1 MAVTLLV
8 AAVLTQPICLQKDFE
23 GTMKTTMMTMEK
35 KNASLGDA
43 ILFLFFRSSP
53 PRTSV

>member
-1 MAVTLLV
+1 MAVTILV
-8 AAVLTQPICLQKDFE
+8 AVVLTQPICLQKDSE

-43 ILFLFFRSSP
+43 ILCLFFRSSP